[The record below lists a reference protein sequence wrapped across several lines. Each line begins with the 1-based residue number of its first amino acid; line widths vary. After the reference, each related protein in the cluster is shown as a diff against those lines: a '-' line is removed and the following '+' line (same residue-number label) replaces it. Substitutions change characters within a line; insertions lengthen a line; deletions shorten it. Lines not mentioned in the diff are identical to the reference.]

1 MSHIAEFT
9 KYSDKQH
16 KAKSGNECQ
25 DFRGAAMVM
34 GTNNAMIQGV
44 DMHDA
49 SGRTIDKQPEY
60 EKLREVHPNMDK
72 RS

>member
-9 KYSDKQH
+9 KYSDKQC

-34 GTNNAMIQGV
+34 GMNNAMIQEV
-44 DMHDA
+44 QMHDA
-49 SGRTIDKQPEY
+49 NGLTTDKQPEY
-60 EKLREVHPNMDK
+60 EKLQEVHHNRDK